1 MAAGP
6 PATETVHASCV
17 AVAGRGVLITGP
29 SGSGKSALALELMSR
44 GAGLVADDR
53 TILTREGDD
62 LIASCPPA
70 LSGLIEARFV
80 GLLAADPHPP
90 VPVALEVALGT
101 RETERLP
108 PRRSVTR
115 LGFAVPLLHDA
126 GTGHFAAAILQ
137 YLLMGRLH

>member
-1 MAAGP
+1 MA
-6 PATETVHASCV
+6 PAPETIHASCV

-53 TILTREGDD
+53 TILTRRGAG
-62 LIASCPPA
+62 LVASCPPA
-70 LSGLIEARFV
+70 LTGMIEARFV
-80 GLLAADPHPP
+80 GLLAAAAHPP
-90 VPVALEVALGT
+90 VQVALEVDLGT

-115 LGFAVPLLHDA
+115 LDVDVPLLHDA

-137 YLLMGRLH
+137 YLLLGRLH